1 MRHAMANATKRKKGW
16 SYSTG
21 EWGANR
27 VRAYD
32 RGTKGIFLEFYE
44 SESGVIGG
52 RKRVRMTLGHSDR
65 EAAKTKADEIALAFR
80 RHEVIRPPELTLST
94 LFDNYEREVSKEKG
108 ESKRK
113 HDERCAEMFL
123 RFLGAKRNPRTLS
136 RLEWDR
142 FIADRRRGTIAPGKV
157 KKACKVG
164 ERVIAYD
171 LKWLLSV
178 LNWATMAG
186 DGRGGVM
193 LDRNPLKGL
202 PLPKEE
208 SPRRSVVTAEQ
219 YTELLK
225 AAKAMGR
232 HVDLLLVLAHETGHR
247 IGSVRQLRWSDVDL
261 ERKAIVWRRE
271 NDKIGFGHT
280 TPLTDIAVAA
290 LKAVQDAEQST
301 GERWIFPAPGDE
313 SRPYSRN
320 LARDYWERMAKA
332 AKLPKGQRLGW
343 HSLRRKFA
351 SELKATPLRDLAH
364 LGGWKCAQ
372 TILTC
377 YIAPDEATQR
387 AALEQR
393 KSLHAGGLS

>member
-1 MRHAMANATKRKKGW
+1 MASTTKRKKGW

-27 VRAYD
+27 IRAYD
-32 RGTKGIFLEFYE
+32 RGAKGIFLEFYE
-44 SESGVIGG
+44 SEPGTAGK
-52 RKRVRMTLGHSDR
+52 RKRVRMALGYSDR

-80 RHEVIRPPELTLST
+80 RHELIRLPELTLST
-94 LFDNYEREVSKEKG
+94 LFDSYEREVSREKG

-123 RFLGAKRNPRTLS
+123 RFLGTSRNPRTLS
-136 RLEWDR
+136 RLDWDR
-142 FIADRRRGTIAPGKV
+142 FIAERRRGTIAPAKV
-157 KKACKVG
+157 KKARKVG

-178 LNWATMAG
+178 LNWAMMAG
-186 DGRGGVM
+186 DGRGGV
-193 LDRNPLKGL
+193 LLERNPLKGL

-219 YTELLK
+219 YAALLK
-225 AAKAMGR
+225 AAARMAPLVK
-232 HVDLLLVLAHETGHR
+232 LLLVLAHETGHR
-247 IGSVRQLRWSDVDL
+247 IGSVRQLRWSDVDVT
-261 ERKAIVWRRE
+261 RKTVTWRPE
-271 NDKIGFGHT
+271 NDKIGFGHA
-280 TPLTDIAVAA
+280 TPLTDFAAAA
-290 LKAVQDAEQST
+290 LKRARKRQRAIGDA
-301 GERWIFPAPGDE
+301 WVFPAPADARE
-313 SRPYSRN
+313 PYSRH
-320 LARDYWERMAKA
+320 LVRDYWERLAET
-332 AKLPKGQRLGW
+332 AKLPKGQRFGW

-364 LGGWKCAQ
+364 LGGWKSAQ

-387 AALEQR
+387 AALAHR
-393 KSLHAGGLS
+393 KSLRASGLS